1 MLLENKNAII
11 YGTGKSNGG
20 AVVRTFAN
28 FARGTCL
35 SCMTPASMTTQV
47 KER

>member
-28 FARGTCL
+28 FAKGR
-35 SCMTPASMTTQV
+35 SSAV
-47 KER
+47 